1 MTSKNT
7 QRIVN
12 RGKGGENI
20 DKKRWGIPV
29 AAYKSSKKK
38 TNKKRVVD
46 PGKYPGSGVQK
57 GSRCKH
63 GKTGKT
69 QKNLAFSLKI
79 CNIHLHIFKSS
90 SIRSC
95 N

>member
-7 QRIVN
+7 QRTVN

-20 DKKRWGIPV
+20 DKKRWDIPV
-29 AAYKSSKKK
+29 AAYKSSKKTK
-38 TNKKRVVD
+38 NKRRVVD
-46 PGKYPGSGVQK
+46 PGKYPGSEVQK

-63 GKTGKT
+63 GKTGKI

-79 CNIHLHIFKSS
+79 CNKYIYTYF
-90 SIRSC
+90 
-95 N
+95 

>member
-38 TNKKRVVD
+38 KTKKE
-46 PGKYPGSGVQK
+46 
-57 GSRCKH
+57 
-63 GKTGKT
+63 
-69 QKNLAFSLKI
+69 L
-79 CNIHLHIFKSS
+79 
-90 SIRSC
+90 
-95 N
+95 